1 MVVKG
6 NGDQVNVSEGN
17 AKFNGGRYVEGS
29 TVSGRVIAEWNR
41 RPETLDLAIR
51 LHHGYALS

>member
-6 NGDQVNVSEGN
+6 NGDQINASEGN

-41 RPETLDLAIR
+41 QPETLDLVMQ